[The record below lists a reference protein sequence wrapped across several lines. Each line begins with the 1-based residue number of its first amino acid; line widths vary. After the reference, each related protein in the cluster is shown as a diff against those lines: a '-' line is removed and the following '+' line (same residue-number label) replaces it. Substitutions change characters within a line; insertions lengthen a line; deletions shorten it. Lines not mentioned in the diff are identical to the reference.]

1 MLKEININTG
11 QEIVYD
17 KATYQDYKCWLKQIR
32 ESGFLG
38 EQEIRGIFYE
48 LIDGK

>member
-17 KATYQDYKCWLKQIR
+17 KATYQDYKHWLEQIGK
-32 ESGFLG
+32 SGFLAQ
-38 EQEIRGIFYE
+38 QEVRGIFYE
-48 LIDGK
+48 LLNK